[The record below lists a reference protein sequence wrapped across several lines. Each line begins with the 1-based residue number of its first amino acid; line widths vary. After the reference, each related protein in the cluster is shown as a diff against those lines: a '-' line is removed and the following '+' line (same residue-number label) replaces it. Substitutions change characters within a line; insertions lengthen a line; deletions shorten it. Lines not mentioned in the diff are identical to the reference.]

1 MQPRRVVVAIPTIDR
16 DAYLREA
23 IASVLAQTHADLTC
37 LVVDNGTKGV
47 AAEVV
52 KGFPDPRVRYHRNP
66 TQLSMARNWNK
77 CVELAG
83 PDADV
88 LILHDD
94 DVLLPAFLA
103 RALAALDAN
112 PSASLVVGSVTLIDG
127 KGEKVG
133 EHCVVEQDAL
143 VPGPEAF
150 ARMVRENFVRCP
162 GVLVRRGTYAKA
174 GGFEDVGF
182 ATDWG
187 MWLRASLAG
196 DVALLAEPV
205 AKYRI
210 GYGSDTDRLQSVRGE
225 LTRLESEEKAVAH
238 AAEGARRAGQ
248 KQAHRAARDSL
259 AWIRARK
266 GIALA
271 LNGRPLRGAATLAST
286 PRLLPRWRDV
296 GYYAKTLARKRREE
310 GKARAGRPVQP

>member
-1 MQPRRVVVAIPTIDR
+1 MARVVVAIPTIDR

-23 IASVLAQTHADLTC
+23 IASVLAQTHRDLTC

-52 KGFPDPRVRYHRNP
+52 RDFPDARVRYHRNP
-66 TQLSMARNWNK
+66 AQLSMARNWNR

-88 LILHDD
+88 LLLHDD
-94 DVLLPAFLA
+94 DALLPDFLA
-103 RALAALDAN
+103 RALAALDAH
-112 PSASLVVGSVTLIDG
+112 PSASLAVGSVTLIDG
-127 KGEKVG
+127 KGAKVG
-133 EHCVVEQDAL
+133 HHRVAERDAL
-143 VPGPEAF
+143 VPGAEAF

-162 GVLVRRGTYAKA
+162 GVLVRRGVYAKA
-174 GGFEDVGF
+174 GGFEDIGF

-225 LTRLESEEKAVAH
+225 LTRLESEEKAVAR
-238 AAEGARRAGQ
+238 AAEAARRAGQ

-259 AWIRARK
+259 GWIRARK
-266 GIALA
+266 AVALG
-271 LNGRPLRGAATLAST
+271 LNGRPLTGLAALART
-286 PRLLPRWRDV
+286 PGQVRRWRDL